1 MYPSDVFGRSDQA
14 IIVVL
19 EVPEIDAFEPR
30 GRPSRAGAK
39 KYACASCAARFHTT
53 SNLRSHERRAH
64 RPPDQRYAC
73 ARCERRFH
81 DRTKLR
87 RHLDAHDHVKRFK
100 CDHCLARFS
109 RRCHW
114 KRHLERQHAVSVPPQ
129 RPGRRPTRLLLGEQ
143 PQPQPQPQ

>member
-1 MYPSDVFGRSDQA
+1 MSNLYSDKTNKKKNGNA
-14 IIVVL
+14 MTNII
-19 EVPEIDAFEPR
+19 R
-30 GRPSRAGAK
+30 AK

-143 PQPQPQPQ
+143 PQ